1 MVIDNCQAHTQVR
14 GLKCI
19 ELIFLPP
26 NTTSKTQPMDQG
38 AIQNFKTHYRKRVI
52 LRQMKAIDEKKEFT
66 ISLLDAMRLMQQAWE
81 MVQPRTIANCFRH
94 ANFQCPDSSNDV
106 TETNSRTDDD
116 PEDDIPLARL
126 AQLGLSTATIQ
137 DYMTVDDNLPT
148 SERLTDNDII
158 NDIISSRS
166 TESQDADDNE
176 NIDADRRDT
185 ELPTSLSEAMEACA
199 KLQNYFE
206 QCEHSDDFLIS
217 LGRMTDVLMKQDFKK
232 RCGKQTLITG
242 FFQCRDDQ

>member
-1 MVIDNCQAHTQVR
+1 
-14 GLKCI
+14 
-19 ELIFLPP
+19 
-26 NTTSKTQPMDQG
+26 MDQG
-38 AIQNFKTHYRKRVI
+38 VIQNFKTHYRKRVI
-52 LRQMKAIDEKKEFT
+52 LRWMKPIDEKKEFT
-66 ISLLDAMRLMQQAWE
+66 ISILDAMRLMQQAWE

-106 TETNSRTDDD
+106 TETNSGTIDD
-116 PEDDIPLARL
+116 PEDDIPLAIL
-126 AQLGLSTATIQ
+126 AQLGLSMATIQ

-148 SERLTDNDII
+148 SEQLTDNDII

-166 TESQDADDNE
+166 TESQDADDNADDNE

-185 ELPTSLSEAMEACA
+185 ELPTSLSEAMDACA

-217 LGRMTDVLMKQDFKK
+217 LGCMADVLMKQDFKK

-242 FFQCRDDQ
+242 FFQCRDDQWFM

>member
-1 MVIDNCQAHTQVR
+1 MTSEIFSDWLKLQRQKRKIAMVIDNCPAHPQVR

-38 AIQNFKTHYRKRVI
+38 VIQNFKTHYRKRVI

-66 ISLLDAMRLMQQAWE
+66 ISILDAMRLMQQAWE
-81 MVQPRTIANCFRH
+81 MVQLRTIANCFRH
-94 ANFQCPDSSNDV
+94 ANFLCPDSSNDV
-106 TETNSRTDDD
+106 TETNSGTDND

-126 AQLGLSTATIQ
+126 AKLGLSTAMIQ

-158 NDIISSRS
+158 NESSAADLPSPKMPTIMPTTMRILMPTDEIPSCQHPSVKLWTLVRNFRIILS
-166 TESQDADDNE
+166 NV
-176 NIDADRRDT
+176 NI
-185 ELPTSLSEAMEACA
+185 
-199 KLQNYFE
+199 Q
-206 QCEHSDDFLIS
+206 
-217 LGRMTDVLMKQDFKK
+217 MTFWSV
-232 RCGKQTLITG
+232 
-242 FFQCRDDQ
+242 

>member
-1 MVIDNCQAHTQVR
+1 
-14 GLKCI
+14 
-19 ELIFLPP
+19 
-26 NTTSKTQPMDQG
+26 MDQG
-38 AIQNFKTHYRKRVI
+38 VIQNFRTHYSKRII
-52 LRQMKAIDEKKEFT
+52 LRQMKAIDV
-66 ISLLDAMRLMQQAWE
+66 MRLMQKVWE
-81 MVQPRTIANCFRH
+81 MVQPRTIAICFRH

-126 AQLGLSTATIQ
+126 AQLGLSTATVQ
-137 DYMTVDDNLPT
+137 DYMTIDDNLPT
-148 SERLTDNDII
+148 SERHTDNDIT
-158 NDIISSRS
+158 NDISSSKS

-185 ELPTSLSEAMEACA
+185 ELPTSLSEAMDACA

-217 LGRMTDVLMKQDFKK
+217 LERMANVLMKQDFKK
-232 RCGKQTLITG
+232 DVAIRH
-242 FFQCRDDQ
+242 